1 MAANKAVKPGI
12 YQRGTGQFQV
22 KVRENGVSMT
32 RTFETLAQA
41 EAWQKVVK
49 GKVADDEFVDRTRE
63 KTTKLYVI
71 LQRYLDEVTAHKRK
85 GRKQEA
91 DRLRQWLRD
100 PLADRALASI
110 ESADIAAWRKARI
123 AAGQAAD
130 EKRAAARK
138 AAEAGRLAARVPKVG
153 WAPTT
158 ISNMMNLLSK
168 VFKHARTEWGFKID
182 NPCMQVARPN
192 ANPAREA
199 VLTEAEKRL
208 LIEACAERGPVW
220 LPFIVRL
227 AIGTGMRQGELRRLR
242 WRLVHEMH
250 LHLPETKNGARRDV
264 PLTSAAAQI
273 IAEMR
278 TALPPRVDGW
288 VFGDPDAPAEQGGF
302 TEHQVGYAF
311 RQVVAWLVAN
321 HGFPKITL
329 HDLRHVGTTE
339 LSELADNV
347 LELAQITGHKTLN
360 TLKRYFNTKPADR
373 AMKMRAKE
381 AARAA
386 GAIRLAG

>member
-1 MAANKAVKPGI
+1 MAANRAVKPGI
-12 YQRGTGQFQV
+12 YRRGTGQFQV
-22 KVRENGVSMT
+22 KLRENGVSMT

-41 EAWQKVVK
+41 EAWQKVVR
-49 GKVADDEFVDRTRE
+49 GKVAADEYVDRTRE
-63 KTTKLYVI
+63 KTTKLAVI

-91 DRLRQWLRD
+91 NRLRQWLRD

-110 ESADIAAWRKARI
+110 ESADVAAWRNARV
-123 AAGQAAD
+123 AAGRAAA
-130 EKRAAARK
+130 EKRAAACK
-138 AAEAGRLAARVPKVG
+138 AGRPAAKAPKVG
-153 WAPTT
+153 HAPTT
-158 ISNMMNLLSK
+158 ISNLMNLLSK
-168 VFKHARTEWGFKID
+168 VFKHARTEWGYKID
-182 NPCMQVARPN
+182 NPCVQVARPR

-199 VLTEAEKRL
+199 VLTTAEKRL
-208 LIEACAERGPVW
+208 LVEACAERGPVW

-227 AIGTGMRQGELRRLR
+227 ALGTGMRQGELRRLR
-242 WRLVHEMH
+242 WRLVHDTH
-250 LHLPETKNGARRDV
+250 LHLPDTKNGERRDV
-264 PLTSAAAQI
+264 PLTSAAARI

-278 TALPPRVDGW
+278 ATLPPRTDGW

-302 TEHQVGYAF
+302 TEHQVGHAF
-311 RQVVAWLVAN
+311 RQVVAWLAKE
-321 HGFPKITL
+321 HGFPKITF
-329 HDLRHVGTTE
+329 HDLRHVATTE
-339 LSELADNV
+339 LSELSDNV